1 MIASVI
7 EAAFA
12 GALGRLSGRS
22 AVAHP
27 APAGRHAGRRAMVGH
42 RPRHPARV
50 VIVGGGVAALEAMLA
65 LHESVGPEARITLV
79 APEPVFTY
87 RPLMV
92 AEPFSAVAP
101 RLDLD
106 ALTGRRGVGRHS
118 GPVIAVDPTRR
129 LIRTGNGGELRYD
142 MLVVASGAS
151 RRRARPGSLTLGDS
165 LDVPAIRRL
174 IGDLESGRCRAAAF
188 IVPGRRTWALPVYE
202 AALLVAARAERAG
215 ADVEL
220 TVVTPE
226 RVPLEILGGRA
237 SRAIGELLRQRG
249 VAFRGSTFPLAVEA
263 GGLLTVPGR
272 AVPADAVVS
281 APELTAATLPGL
293 PTEARGFVPADEF
306 GRVDGRDDL
315 YVVGEASAE
324 HAGHGGIAAQQADT
338 AASAIAASIDP
349 ALAPRPFRPVLR
361 AALLAGDEPLYV
373 RTELD
378 GQRRTE
384 LATRPLWWPPV
395 KIAGRHLGPALDAHG
410 IGRLTAAQ
418 ARLRP
423 SINAR

>member
-7 EAAFA
+7 EAAFD
-12 GALGRLSGRS
+12 GALGRLSALS

-27 APAGRHAGRRAMVGH
+27 APAGRHAGRRATVGH
-42 RPRHPARV
+42 GPRHPARV

-118 GPVIAVDPTRR
+118 GPVTAVDPTRR
-129 LIRTGNGGELRYD
+129 LIRTGDGGELRYD

-174 IGDLESGRCRAAAF
+174 IGDLESGRSRAAAF
-188 IVPGRRTWALPVYE
+188 IVPARRAWALPVYE

-215 ADVEL
+215 AEVEL

-237 SRAIGELLRQRG
+237 SRAIGELLRRRG

-272 AVPADAVVS
+272 PVPADAVVS

-324 HAGHGGIAAQQADT
+324 HAGHGGPAGRDRRVGDRGIDRPGTGAAAVST
-338 AASAIAASIDP
+338 RS
-349 ALAPRPFRPVLR
+349 PRRPSRWRR
-361 AALLAGDEPLYV
+361 AAL
-373 RTELD
+373 RSH
-378 GQRRTE
+378 R
-384 LATRPLWWPPV
+384 
-395 KIAGRHLGPALDAHG
+395 AGRPTQNRALHAAAVVAAGEDCRETPRPRARCPRHRTAHLRAGT
-410 IGRLTAAQ
+410 TAS
-418 ARLRP
+418 L
-423 SINAR
+423 INSR

>member
-1 MIASVI
+1 
-7 EAAFA
+7 
-12 GALGRLSGRS
+12 
-22 AVAHP
+22 
-27 APAGRHAGRRAMVGH
+27 
-42 RPRHPARV
+42 
-50 VIVGGGVAALEAMLA
+50 
-65 LHESVGPEARITLV
+65 
-79 APEPVFTY
+79 
-87 RPLMV
+87 MV

-118 GPVIAVDPTRR
+118 GPVTAVDPTRR
-129 LIRTGNGGELRYD
+129 LIRTGKGGELRYD

-151 RRRARPGSLTLGDS
+151 RRRARLGSLTLGDP
-165 LDVPAIRRL
+165 LDVPGIRRL
-174 IGDLESGRCRAAAF
+174 IGDLESGRCQAAAF
-188 IVPGRRTWALPVYE
+188 IVPARRAWALPIYE
-202 AALLVAARAERAG
+202 SALLTATRAERAG
-215 ADVEL
+215 AEVEL

-263 GGLLTVPGR
+263 GGLLTAPGR
-272 AVPADAVVS
+272 PVPADAVVS

-324 HAGHGGIAAQQADT
+324 HVGHGGIAAQQAET
-338 AASAIAASIDP
+338 AASAIAALIDP

-361 AALLAGDEPLYV
+361 AALLAGDEPIYV

-378 GQRRTE
+378 GHRRTE
-384 LATRPLWWPPV
+384 LATRPLG
-395 KIAGRHLGPALDAHG
+395 GR
-410 IGRLTAAQ
+410 R
-418 ARLRP
+418 
-423 SINAR
+423 

>member
-1 MIASVI
+1 
-7 EAAFA
+7 
-12 GALGRLSGRS
+12 
-22 AVAHP
+22 
-27 APAGRHAGRRAMVGH
+27 MVGH
-42 RPRHPARV
+42 GLRRPARV

-65 LHESVGPEARITLV
+65 LHESVGPEARITMV

-118 GPVIAVDPTRR
+118 GPVTAVDPTRR
-129 LIRTGNGGELRYD
+129 LVRTGKGGELRYD

-151 RRRARPGSLTLGDS
+151 RRRARLGSLTLGDP
-165 LDVPAIRRL
+165 LDVPGIRQL
-174 IGDLESGRCRAAAF
+174 IRDLESGRCQAAAF
-188 IVPGRRTWALPVYE
+188 IVPARRAWALPIYE
-202 AALLVAARAERAG
+202 AALLTATRAERAG
-215 ADVEL
+215 AEVEL

-249 VAFRGSTFPLAVEA
+249 VAFHGSTFPLAVEA
-263 GGLLTVPGR
+263 GRLLTAPGR
-272 AVPADAVVS
+272 SVPADAVVS
-281 APELTAATLPGL
+281 APELAAATLPGL

-324 HAGHGGIAAQQADT
+324 HVGHGGIAAQQAET
-338 AASAIAASIDP
+338 AASAIAALIDP

-361 AALLAGDEPLYV
+361 AALLAGDEPIYV

-378 GQRRTE
+378 GRRRTE

-418 ARLRP
+418 PRLRP
-423 SINAR
+423 S